1 VSRWQDEITCA
12 VLTGVSNARSES
24 LNRIAELEARMA
36 YSFRNPA
43 TPQPPRPHRMQPRP
57 AITDNNYK
65 TTTPRDRPE
74 ARPRSTSKSPIVL
87 LRFVAAR
94 PAAAYGSHRGLLLD
108 ELIAGV
114 GLCLLLVGWSALR
127 VWRLSPGRQA
137 RQALANG
144 VWSRGTYEYKL
155 RHDGVAWRAPDRSA
169 VFLPWSALA
178 GTCETERLFLLMD
191 AEGRTVRGFIPKTG
205 RSDLPSD
212 AELGRL
218 IRERIQATIS

>member
-1 VSRWQDEITCA
+1 MTMAAAADTIVLRCELGWAEVREVMAASRL
-12 VLTGVSNARSES
+12 LTLTRRSWLTAGVFFAA
-24 LNRIAELEARMA
+24 LLAEA
-36 YSFRNPA
+36 
-43 TPQPPRPHRMQPRP
+43 
-57 AITDNNYK
+57 
-65 TTTPRDRPE
+65 
-74 ARPRSTSKSPIVL
+74 IVL

-94 PAAAYGSHRGLLLD
+94 PAAAYGSHRGLLMD

-114 GLCLLLVGWSALR
+114 GLCLLLVCWSALR

-144 VWSRGTYEYKL
+144 VWPRGTYEYKL

-218 IRERIQATIS
+218 IRERIRAAIS

>member
-74 ARPRSTSKSPIVL
+74 ARPRSTSKSLKTASNGTKRTNVHQNILSDRVDIPHSPKARRNSFLAVIL
-87 LRFVAAR
+87 LRRLVI
-94 PAAAYGSHRGLLLD
+94 YGQKG
-108 ELIAGV
+108 A
-114 GLCLLLVGWSALR
+114 
-127 VWRLSPGRQA
+127 
-137 RQALANG
+137 
-144 VWSRGTYEYKL
+144 
-155 RHDGVAWRAPDRSA
+155 
-169 VFLPWSALA
+169 
-178 GTCETERLFLLMD
+178 
-191 AEGRTVRGFIPKTG
+191 VRGG
-205 RSDLPSD
+205 
-212 AELGRL
+212 
-218 IRERIQATIS
+218 